1 MKNLFYST
9 LLLGLIS
16 FIPTQGFSQEINDAD
31 ALENIKTGKVVWDIA
46 IDNPKKLALYLSVIK
61 ETYDG
66 LVKQNVKSEMIF
78 TFRSGSVKLISSN
91 REKVPLEDHDELDK
105 VHQLLNEL
113 QKKDGVKME
122 SCSIATR
129 LQNIDNKTIL
139 TGIKP
144 VGNTFI
150 SIIGYTARGYAVI
163 PIN

>member
-1 MKNLFYST
+1 MKTSLHYL
-9 LLLGLIS
+9 LLLGLLA
-16 FIPTQGFSQEINDAD
+16 FIPNKGFSQEINDAD
-31 ALENIKTGKVVWDIA
+31 ALANVKTEKVVWDIT
-46 IDNPKKLALYLSVIK
+46 IDNPKKLVLFLSVIK

-66 LVKQNVKSEMIF
+66 LVQQNVTPEMIF
-78 TFRSGSVKLISSN
+78 TFHGGVVKLLSSN
-91 REKVPLEDHDELDK
+91 REKVPLEEHDDLDK

-129 LQNIDNKTIL
+129 LFGVDNKTIL

-144 VGNTFI
+144 VGYTFI
-150 SIIGYTARGYAVI
+150 SIIGYNAKGYAVI

>member
-9 LLLGLIS
+9 LFLGLIS
-16 FIPTQGFSQEINDAD
+16 FIPTQGFYQEINDAD
-31 ALENIKTGKVVWDIA
+31 ALTNVKTGKVVWDIT
-46 IDNPKKLALYLSVIK
+46 IDNPKKLALFLSVIK

-66 LVKQNVKSEMIF
+66 LVKQNVTPEIIF
-78 TFRSGSVKLISSN
+78 TFHGGVVKLLSSN
-91 REKVPLEDHDELDK
+91 REKVPLEEHDDLDK

-129 LQNIDNKTIL
+129 LFGVDNKTIL

-150 SIIGYTARGYAVI
+150 SIIGYNAKGYAVI

>member
-1 MKNLFYST
+1 MKTSFHYL
-9 LLLGLIS
+9 LLLGLLA
-16 FIPTQGFSQEINDAD
+16 FIPNKGFSQEINDAT
-31 ALENIKTGKVVWDIA
+31 ALENLKTGKVLWDIT

-61 ETYDG
+61 ETYEG
-66 LVKQNVKSEMIF
+66 LIKQNVKPDMIF
-78 TFRSGSVKLISSN
+78 TFHGGVVKLISTN

-113 QKKDGVKME
+113 QKKEGVKME

-129 LQNIDNKTIL
+129 LFSVDNKTIL
-139 TGIKP
+139 EGIKP

-150 SIIGYTARGYAVI
+150 SIIGYNTKGYAVI

>member
-1 MKNLFYST
+1 MKKLFYST

-16 FIPTQGFSQEINDAD
+16 FIPMQGFSQEINDAD
-31 ALENIKTGKVVWDIA
+31 ALANVKTGKVVWDIG

-66 LVKQNVKSEMIF
+66 LVKQNVIPDMIF
-78 TFRSGSVKLISSN
+78 TFRGGSVKLLSTN
-91 REKVPLEDHDELDK
+91 REKVPLEDHEQLDK

-129 LQNIDNKTIL
+129 LFGIDNQTIL

-150 SIIGYTARGYAVI
+150 SIIGYTPKGYAVI
-163 PIN
+163 SIN

>member
-1 MKNLFYST
+1 MKNLLHS
-9 LLLGLIS
+9 LLLSALIS
-16 FIPTQGFSQEINDAD
+16 FIPLQVFSQEINDAD
-31 ALENIKTGKVVWDIA
+31 ALEKVSVGKVVWDIT
-46 IDNPKKLALYLSVIK
+46 IDNPKKLALFLSVIK

-66 LVKQNVKSEMIF
+66 LVKQNVKPDMIF
-78 TFRSGSVKLISSN
+78 TFHGGVVKLISNN

-113 QKKDGVKME
+113 QKKEGVKME

-129 LQNIDNKTIL
+129 LQDVDNKTIL

-150 SIIGYTARGYAVI
+150 SIIGYTTKGYAVI
-163 PIN
+163 PIH